1 MAFCV
6 PEDFL
11 SLVLRLETRTPHRI
25 NALRVMRML
34 CAKVGLCELLALRIK
49 LNSCI
54 EATKLL
60 VLLTY
65 GQVAHHHDCDE
76 VIELK
81 TKVFLHFVVL
91 LHVWLAVLILNFL
104 AEFIAS

>member
-11 SLVLRLETRTPHRI
+11 SLVLRLKTRTTHRVD
-25 NALRVMRML
+25 ALSVKRML
-34 CAKVGLCELLALRIK
+34 RAKVGLCKLLALRIK

-54 EATKLL
+54 EAAKLL

-65 GQVAHHHDCDE
+65 GQVAHHHDRDE
-76 VIELK
+76 VIKLK
-81 TKVFLHFVVL
+81 TKVFLHFMVL
-91 LHVWLAVLILNFL
+91 LHIWLAVLILYFL